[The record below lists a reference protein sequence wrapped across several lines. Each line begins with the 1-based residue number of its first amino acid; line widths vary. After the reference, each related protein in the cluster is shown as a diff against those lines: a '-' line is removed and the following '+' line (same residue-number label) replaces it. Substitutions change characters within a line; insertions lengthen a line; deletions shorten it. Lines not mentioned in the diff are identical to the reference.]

1 MAAIIHGF
9 QTNELKPQPGL
20 QIRRTEN
27 GGWEASH
34 EIFIKSDDFLTASA
48 SFAKGELLSGLD
60 ANIPE
65 PFNNF
70 LRIDTIGFSR
80 VEGDLIVFNVT
91 ATGSGTGQFDQD
103 GLGEDAIPTYFLNGQ
118 LVDAPFS
125 QHRKWSV
132 LSTADK
138 NLLGMLIS
146 EKLIYN
152 PDDQI
157 LYLANEIGAQVAYVD
172 QLTDADAFEFA
183 KRIAEGQTTYEKSV
197 YTWTET
203 TEGDDE
209 LTPQQLNA
217 LGLISV
223 PRGDPPEPAG
233 VRTWRLTSAS
243 QSQAGLLYRTNLEWT
258 LSDEGGDDT
267 FLYED

>member
-1 MAAIIHGF
+1 MAATIHGF

-34 EIFIKSDDFLTASA
+34 EIYIKSDDFLTASA

-60 ANIPE
+60 TNIPE

-91 ATGSGTGQFDQD
+91 ATGSGTGQFDSD
-103 GLGEDAIPTYFLNGQ
+103 GLGEDAIPTYDLQGQ
-118 LVDAPFS
+118 LVDSPFA
-125 QHRKWSV
+125 QHRKWSA
-132 LSTADK
+132 LPESDK
-138 NLLGMLIS
+138 RLLGSMLAEVIFFDN
-146 EKLIYN
+146 E
-152 PDDQI
+152 DQR
-157 LYLANEIGAQVAYVD
+157 LFSFLEDGTRQYLDEEFTEANAIQ
-172 QLTDADAFEFA
+172 FA
-183 KRIAEGQTTYEKSV
+183 IRIMRGETTYDKAV

-203 TEGDDE
+203 TEGDE
-209 LTPQQLNA
+209 QLTPQQLNA
-217 LGLISV
+217 LGLITT
-223 PRGDPPEPAG
+223 PRGDPPEPTG
-233 VRTWRLTSAS
+233 TRTWRLTGAS
-243 QSQAGLLYRTNLEWT
+243 QSQAGQLYRTNLTWT
-258 LSDEGGDDT
+258 LSDDGGDDT